1 MRSGI
6 DFVIESLTGT
16 NNVAIT
22 DRTGIPS
29 AMVRIPKFKISDV
42 IEGGP
47 DKTHPMFIVDGVEK
61 EAIYIGKYEAVVDS
75 GVAHS
80 LAGRMP
86 SNDVSIKQAIQAT
99 RAKGEGW
106 HVMTNAEYAGVS
118 LLSKANG
125 TLPTGN
131 DYMGQSNRGGAR
143 GILETE
149 DFETP
154 HKTAP
159 YTGNYAGKTTFI
171 PEQLGVFDI
180 NVEGAKKLHLR
191 TFSHNTSDWRIE
203 DTVGRIETITE
214 CDVPENAKTLRVITG
229 TNKWDRTNENV
240 LNLFTG
246 RIMRSFRVF
255 KVEETYYGFALI
267 LNDKDGLDLGYF
279 TSKDGVKW
287 SDNYT
292 KVLDG
297 LRLDNIRLNTMHTV
311 DFDII
316 QHPKTKKW
324 VMYMVWK
331 DHIYCGESEKL
342 TEGWTLK
349 EIENKFK
356 TMTSGTSVDGRV
368 AQDDYPSDSDFD
380 IKPIQIGLR
389 PTEHNER
396 ICLHIVF
403 GKDWHRIGFMDDSY
417 DILTRCLS
425 IISSEPLD
433 GTSSPVNSIGAY
445 VTDMENKTG
454 ISLEFVK
461 FNNHLVHTM
470 CYDNLW
476 RNIIPQNPANIRIR
490 DDYEITSVMKIG
502 DEYFIYTTNVLKKHT
517 NLREGY
523 NIGAPGVEL
532 LKVGNPLID
541 ETRYRFDTGE
551 ELVIAGSN
559 SYTPNEILDMGHMI
573 LSNTVRFDGKFVRAR
588 MGRRLQSP
596 PANSRWGGEDW
607 EHVILEKS
615 DDLKHWEFAGVHQIN
630 TYIKTW
636 NNQKPKSGIRLLV
649 HKGKMY
655 LLFRLSDG
663 GYYVSQ
669 FNIDQTNVLSKP
681 TKLNFTGYP
690 HINSDEIFGLNIC
703 DIDDTNH
710 VITCYTNKS
719 GGPNEGEYETN
730 GVVRQWYYAQF
741 TPENLTVTLKKI
753 NTDVVKFYIYD
764 LLAVHKGGK
773 FYLLYTFGAK
783 SKADAAGSEGIRKA
797 DANTMYSHINPT
809 MWNGIA
815 LLDNLDKPLDPWVG
829 AGKLPIPAY
838 SPHTG
843 MSCTRYNGSI
853 FTNREDGNEL
863 MITTMSSEPQT
874 VQYHDSSIGDMPRAA
889 FLYPVRD
896 YFMDIATIK
905 GVHKTGVEYIARRD
919 ISLVSDGRHINPAAK
934 ITIVEMREEPEY
946 AVGDILT
953 FENINRNII
962 FDPSNITRMRIEAV
976 GAHFTR
982 PNYTGGYTSGELDV
996 DMLTEGDKLKISVGE
1011 MGCWVDH
1018 FIPFSSRGTYGGGGA
1033 GSYSNIKDPAWKTK
1047 KTLNTY
1053 CTCAVGAG
1061 ASSVSIVSKE
1071 DANSGYNIYST
1082 PEPDKEKLLMI
1093 AGGAGAETLT
1103 DRNFA
1108 MANPARCL
1116 GLIGATG
1123 YSNGSVPVSLGGT
1136 QTSGYKMGFGQ
1147 NADKPIA
1154 DKQSSGGGG
1163 GGFWGGTSYDRSA
1176 ETDPNKIQTSDGGAG
1191 SSWVSGHPGCVND
1204 LTPNSTIKLTN
1215 TEVSGSHNTTS
1226 KYFNPATMKWPET
1239 FARVTITVLET
1250 TDSKRDHKSVDEYF
1264 PGERFVFNGSNEKV
1278 HTFQTKNAR
1287 RLRVECYGPRGAK
1300 GNDNCGNPGN
1310 GGYVSGDLIVTGD
1323 TALYP
1328 TIGSIGGVG
1337 KLGFN
1342 GGSAVTGSPN
1352 KKPYYGSG
1360 SVDVRTRKDDWRSR
1374 FIVAGAG
1381 GSASFM
1387 NDNILSPG
1395 SIGGDVLYVQNPQT
1409 LINRST
1415 FNKAFTEAEGSG
1427 PAYFNCLTVVELGD
1441 KKYLY
1446 IRGDNGA
1453 RSSHP
1458 IRFTYKKGKLI
1469 EPMKVSTIAGGAAD
1483 LNALVTNGVARMWYH
1498 VADVGLLD
1506 RSVYMCSSNDGSSFG
1521 SPTRVKLDGSWFA
1534 NKRSL
1539 CVYHHENGVYHAV
1552 YCTWSENDIYYCTST
1567 DGVEFK
1573 TIRKL
1578 GTFNTP
1584 SFIGATVVDDKVV
1597 VTAGSSNGITYMI
1610 LDKVSMAP
1618 VPSKIISGGSEVSEG
1633 KVVWLDGKLRIVA
1646 SYGTDGPIQIMDVV
1660 ITQGNA
1666 INGNPGGSLV
1676 PNGYENPVDYKI
1688 SFGTPTE
1695 WISIEDAKTQLGDT
1709 NYDFLNIV
1717 RIRKGDT
1724 IYAYSRHIGA
1734 ADHIELRR
1742 YVNGTWRPYEKTNN
1756 PYPGTS
1762 DHMICSAILVEN
1774 TIHLFLAVLVSGVW
1788 KIFHYTA
1795 SDDGKAV
1802 TLVGKINFSNEET
1815 ATGYHSFNIIAY
1827 ENGIWRATVTDS
1839 TTINVM
1845 YCESTDGLNFVK
1857 KHDVL
1862 ISTVRTLS
1870 TIAYQKDRE
1879 RTYIFYS
1886 KNDGVYFSIGNKDLS
1901 LLSREHKIADG
1912 YTLERSWNKTDM
1924 LIFAYGFIDPAA
1936 PNVMSVIVGG
1946 RYGTNYMEYRAVLDA
1961 DSSKD
1966 DVIDIDFKITDGPV
1980 LSEKDQSWFTRCMI
1994 TQHHSRNGIF
2004 GVFDTPSG
2012 DKTFSFD
2019 ITGGSN
2025 RRDLWCPPIARKAQF
2040 FVRYLYEDN
2049 LDTVYA
2055 TISSGGGIKNCRS
2068 VSRNGSGMWETPQD
2082 LTIDGQPATV
2092 NAIIPYLYDKS
2103 NNTHHAVAHYPNSDL
2118 IHLTSKDGVNWFVES
2133 IIISLPQEWGTV
2145 AIDEKRKELYFFYS
2159 PNNDPHIYYFKSPL
2173 YDVHNP
2179 SQPAA
2184 LNLDPELIKEN
2195 FTRSAAAYIENDTMY
2210 LAITA
2215 SNKIYHT
2222 TIDLTKEYLVSPLR
2236 LFGNEDPIPGK
2247 TNTYVMGLLTPIK
2260 LGPQDYRIY
2269 YTAYDPLTPG
2279 PNNSVYMAK
2288 SDDGIVWH
2296 SHKKVIDYKEHI
2308 PAEWGAIS
2316 GKSMTYMTLVNVF
2329 VHEGKFHA
2337 FLVDNTWDNRDVFL
2351 HCVSTD
2357 GENWE
2362 RATFVSTENVPKIQ
2376 SANICLIGGSSAKF
2390 YAPKHTSGILQV
2402 ATTFN
2407 VFSDDRN
2414 LGAFT
2419 DVEFAPGG
2427 YVPTWISAVEVTLD
2441 PSTGVYHMVLFSFES
2456 KLNSRI
2462 NVICKAESN
2471 DGIHFSK
2478 LEKIQSPQEWYSD
2491 MDPITHWR
2499 EFEGRLYVHTSRVT
2513 DPTDPHHS
2521 VFALNAKDITA
2532 PVISEFRG
2540 EVQHFANVAES
2551 NIFDN
2556 TQFAPGGG
2564 GYIPGRSNH
2573 GVGDGGTSYIAGH
2586 PQCPDSYDGV
2596 VMTNPVVKPGV
2607 NDGEGKVIITV
2618 LETEETFK
2626 YRPGDRIWFNNIDEV
2641 ATLEPKNATKIR
2653 LEAWGAN
2660 KGDKKGGYAYAI
2672 YNVLDS
2678 EKQTLYAVAGS
2689 PKYNAGSSDFRTF
2702 DDPEVT
2708 ETINKESRIM
2718 YAGYGDAE
2726 SKSVYTPSTHIVLSN
2741 CGTIAGGNTFGY
2753 GNGVA
2758 RASIVETDG
2767 KKRSVDSSIA
2777 YTGSGPITWSH
2788 NGEVTGIYDLVG
2800 NLHTLCLGLR
2810 INPTTGEPQVIQ
2822 NNDAARYDMD
2832 FENEANWSAV
2842 NEHGEPVTKGSGVKY
2857 TNLSKTISIQDTAEL
2872 RALGVVPDG
2881 NNWNVYT
2888 ATGDAPIDVIYR
2900 GGAEDN
2906 PMSQASMFDVTA
2918 KAMDKNVIDR
2928 RMGFRICYYEP

>member
-1 MRSGI
+1 MRAGI

-22 DRTGIPS
+22 DSTGIPS
-29 AMVRIPKFKISDV
+29 TMVRIPKFKISDV
-42 IEGGP
+42 ISGGP
-47 DKTHPMFIVDGVEK
+47 EVTHPMFIVDGKEK
-61 EAIYIGKYEAVVDS
+61 EAIYIGKYEAVIDN

-86 SNDVSIKQAIQAT
+86 ANNISINQAIQAT
-99 RAKGEGW
+99 RAKGDGW

-125 TLPTGN
+125 TLPSGN
-131 DYMGQSNRGGAR
+131 DYMGRSNNGGAR
-143 GILETE
+143 GIRETE
-149 DFETP
+149 GFETL
-154 HKTAP
+154 HKTVP
-159 YTGNYAGKTTFI
+159 YTDNYAGKTTFI
-171 PEQLGVFDI
+171 PEQLGVYDI
-180 NVEGAKKLHLR
+180 NVENAKKLHLR

-203 DTVGRIETITE
+203 ESPGRIETITE
-214 CDVPENAKTLRVITG
+214 CEVPENAKTLRVITA

-279 TSKDGVKW
+279 TSEGGVKW
-287 SDNYT
+287 SDDYT

-297 LRLDNIRLNTMHTV
+297 IRLDNTRLTTMHTV

-356 TMTSGTSVDGRV
+356 TMTSGTLVSGSTTNDE
-368 AQDDYPSDSDFD
+368 YPSGSDFD
-380 IKPIQIGLR
+380 AKPIQIGLR
-389 PTEHNER
+389 PAEHNDR
-396 ICLHIVF
+396 ICIHIVF
-403 GKDWHRIGFMDDSY
+403 GKDWHRIGFMDENY
-417 DILTRCLS
+417 DTLTRCMS
-425 IISSEPLD
+425 CISSESLD
-433 GTSSPVNSIGAY
+433 GTTSPINSIGAY
-445 VTDMENKTG
+445 VADTENKSG
-454 ISLEFVK
+454 ITLEFVK
-461 FNNHLVHTM
+461 FNNHVVHTM

-476 RNIIPQNPANIRIR
+476 RNVVPQNPANIRIR

-502 DEYFIYTTNVLKKHT
+502 DEYFIYTTNVMKKYT
-517 NLREGY
+517 NPREGY
-523 NIGAPGVEL
+523 NISAPGVEL

-559 SYTPNEILDMGHMI
+559 SYIPNEILDMGYMI

-596 PANSRWGGEDW
+596 PQNSRWGGEDW
-607 EHVILEKS
+607 EHIILEKS
-615 DDLKHWEFAGVHQIN
+615 DDLEHWGFWNSHQFN
-630 TYIKTW
+630 TYSGTLS
-636 NNQKPKSGIRLLV
+636 NQKPKSDIRLLV

-655 LLFRLSDG
+655 VIFRLSDG

-669 FNIDQTNVLSKP
+669 FGVDQTNVPSKP
-681 TKLNFTGYP
+681 TKINFIGYSHFNP
-690 HINSDEIFGLNIC
+690 DEIFGLNIC
-703 DIDDTNH
+703 DIDDNNH
-710 VITCYTNKS
+710 IITCYTNKS
-719 GGPNEGEYETN
+719 GGANEGEYETN
-730 GVVRQWYYAQF
+730 GVVRQWYYAEF

-753 NTDVVKFYIYD
+753 NTDLVKFFIYD

-773 FYLLYTFGAK
+773 FFLLYTFGAK
-783 SKADAAGSEGIRKA
+783 SKADAAGAEGILKVN
-797 DANTMYSHINPT
+797 ANPMYSHINPI

-815 LLDNLDKPLDPWVG
+815 LLDNLNKPLDPLVG
-829 AGKLPIPAY
+829 SGKLPIPAY

-843 MSCTRYNGSI
+843 KSCTRYIGSL

-874 VQYHDSSIGDMPRAA
+874 VQYRDSSIGDMPRAA

-896 YFMDIATIK
+896 YFMDVATIK
-905 GVHKTGVEYIARRD
+905 GVHKTGVECINSRD
-919 ISLVSDGRHINPAAK
+919 ISLVGDGNFINPAAK

-953 FENINRNII
+953 FDNINRNII

-996 DMLTEGDKLKISVGE
+996 DLLTEGDKLKISVGE
-1011 MGCWVDH
+1011 MGCWANH
-1018 FIPFSSRGTYGGGGA
+1018 FVPFSSRGTFGGGGA
-1033 GSYSNIKDPAWKTK
+1033 GTYSNITNPAWKTK
-1047 KTLNTY
+1047 KTLNMY
-1053 CTCAVGAG
+1053 CSCAVAGG

-1071 DANSGYNIYST
+1071 DANSGYNVYNT

-1093 AGGAGAETLT
+1093 AGGAGGEAIA

-1123 YSNGSVPVSLGGT
+1123 YSNGAIPVSLGGT

-1147 NADKPIA
+1147 NGDKPIA

-1163 GGFWGGTSYDRSA
+1163 GGFWGGTSYNRSG
-1176 ETDPNKIQTSDGGAG
+1176 ETDPNKLMPADGGAG
-1191 SSWVSGHPGCVND
+1191 SSWVSGHPGCTNA
-1204 LTPNSTIKLTN
+1204 LTPKSTIMLTN

-1264 PGERFVFNGSNEKV
+1264 PGERFVFNGSKEKV
-1278 HTFQTKNAR
+1278 HTFNTKNAR

-1300 GNDNCGNPGN
+1300 GNDNCGYPGK

-1342 GGSAVTGSPN
+1342 GGGAVTGSPN

-1381 GSASFM
+1381 GSASFV
-1387 NDNILSPG
+1387 NDNILTPNAFDSVRLSLTNPKVLISREDFIEG
-1395 SIGGDVLYVQNPQT
+1395 YRKAGGGTATMTAPITSVQFGVT
-1409 LINRST
+1409 
-1415 FNKAFTEAEGSG
+1415 K
-1427 PAYFNCLTVVELGD
+1427 YFVC
-1441 KKYLY
+1441 
-1446 IRGDNGA
+1446 RGQDSN
-1453 RSSHP
+1453 P
-1458 IRFTYKKGKLI
+1458 IRFTYDKGTMKSPTKLSSI
-1469 EPMKVSTIAGGAAD
+1469 EVNAND
-1483 LNALVTNGVARMWYH
+1483 LNFMVINDKVHAWYQTRDSQRQHKMVTSTDMVTF
-1498 VADVGLLD
+1498 
-1506 RSVYMCSSNDGSSFG
+1506 S
-1521 SPTRVKLDGSWFA
+1521 SPTTTTLDGNAFTG
-1534 NKRSL
+1534 KRSL
-1539 CVYHHENGVYHAV
+1539 SVYQYKYGTFHAL
-1552 YCTWSENDIYYCTST
+1552 YCTTENDIYYATSPNGT
-1567 DGVEFK
+1567 AWT
-1573 TIRKL
+1573 TIRKVGKL
-1578 GTFNTP
+1578 TNP
-1584 SFIGATVVDDKVV
+1584 SFICARIFGDNVLVCAG
-1597 VTAGSSNGITYMI
+1597 GSSGLRYMI
-1610 LDKVSMAP
+1610 LSDNRMSP
-1618 VPSKIISGGSEVSEG
+1618 VDEQHLSLDNIIGEYGNNYDIGVEII
-1633 KVVWLDGKLRIVA
+1633 DGKPSVIITDLEKSPVYTAEIVLTA
-1646 SYGTDGPIQIMDVV
+1646 GVAT
-1660 ITQGNA
+1660 
-1666 INGNPGGSLV
+1666 NGNPGGSII
-1676 PNGYENPVDYKI
+1676 PNGYENLLSYKPL
-1688 SFGTPTE
+1688 FGQPTE
-1695 WISIEDAKTQLGDT
+1695 WLSIEDAKTQLGNP
-1709 NYDFLNIV
+1709 NYDLLNVV

-1724 IYAYSRHIGA
+1724 IYAYSRHVGF

-1742 YVNGTWRPYEKTNN
+1742 YVNGTWQPYEKTNN

-1762 DHMICSAILVEN
+1762 DHMICSAILVDN
-1774 TIHLFLAVLVSGVW
+1774 TIHLFLAVLISGVW

-1795 SDDGKAV
+1795 SDDGKTV
-1802 TLVGKINFSNEET
+1802 TLVGKINFTGEEA

-1839 TTINVM
+1839 TTISVI
-1845 YCESTDGLNFVK
+1845 YCESSDGLNFEK

-1886 KNDGVYFSIGNKDLS
+1886 KNDGAYFSIGNRDLS
-1901 LLSREHKIADG
+1901 SLSPEYKIADG
-1912 YTLERSWNKTDM
+1912 YTIDRSWNKTDM
-1924 LIFAYGFIDPAA
+1924 LLHGYGFIDTAM
-1936 PNVMSVIVGG
+1936 PNILSVIVGG
-1946 RYGTNYMEYRAVLDA
+1946 RYGTNYMEYRAVLDV
-1961 DSSKD
+1961 DSGKD
-1966 DVIDIDFKITDGPV
+1966 DVIDMDFKITEPV
-1980 LSEKDQSWFTRCMI
+1980 TMTTHDQSWFTGCML
-1994 TQHHSRNGIF
+1994 TQRYSKYSLF
-2004 GVFDTPSG
+2004 AVFDSTNPDRFRSFAIAGSTPVNSRYG
-2012 DKTFSFD
+2012 DGDSSKVGHGVRHLISDTEEYLYY
-2019 ITGGSN
+2019 SN
-2025 RRDLWCPPIARKAQF
+2025 LSDQKCYRKAKLSDSWKETVALTLDEKPM
-2040 FVRYLYEDN
+2040 VRH
-2049 LDTVYA
+2049 
-2055 TISSGGGIKNCRS
+2055 
-2068 VSRNGSGMWETPQD
+2068 
-2082 LTIDGQPATV
+2082 
-2092 NAIIPYLYDKS
+2092 AIIPFRYDRS
-2103 NNTHHAVAHYPNSDL
+2103 TNTHHAVAFNTTACEYF
-2118 IHLTSKDGVNWFVES
+2118 TSTDGVNWTYMYKVLD
-2133 IIISLPQEWGTV
+2133 IVIGNVSLAV
-2145 AIDEKRKELYFFYS
+2145 DEKNGYLYLFS
-2159 PNNDPHIYYFKSPL
+2159 CPHTVPHIYYYKMNL
-2173 YDVHNP
+2173 YDLHDMK
-2179 SQPAA
+2179 QPVA
-2184 LNLDPELIKEN
+2184 LNIDPELIKEN
-2195 FTRSAAAYIENDTMY
+2195 YKRSVAVCFDPDGTKMY
-2210 LAITA
+2210 LAISA
-2215 SNKIYHT
+2215 SGKIYDT
-2222 TIDLTKEYLVSPLR
+2222 TIDLTKQYLTAPLR
-2236 LFGNEDPIPGK
+2236 LFGNEDPISGK
-2247 TNTYVMGLLTPIK
+2247 TKTYVMGSVTPLK

-2269 YTAYDPLTPG
+2269 YTVYDPLTPG
-2279 PNNSVYMAK
+2279 PNNSIYMAK

-2296 SHKKVIDYKEHI
+2296 SHKKVIDYKEHM
-2308 PAEWGAIS
+2308 PAEWDAIS

-2376 SANICLIGGSSAKF
+2376 SANICLIGGGSAKY

-2407 VFSDDRN
+2407 VFSSDRN

-2419 DVEFAPGG
+2419 DVEFASGG
-2427 YVPTWISAVEVTLD
+2427 YVPTWISAAEVTLD
-2441 PSTGVYHMVLFSFES
+2441 PSTGVYHMVLFSFDS
-2456 KLNSRI
+2456 KLNSKI

-2491 MDPITHWR
+2491 MDAITHWR
-2499 EFEGRLYVHTSRVT
+2499 ELEGRLYVHTSRVT
-2513 DPTDPHHS
+2513 DATDPHHN

-2532 PVISEFRG
+2532 PVMSEFRG
-2540 EVQHFANVAES
+2540 EVQHFANVAAS

-2607 NDGEGKVIITV
+2607 NDGEGKVVITV

-2689 PKYNAGSSDFRTF
+2689 SKYNGGSSDFRTL

-2708 ETINKESRIM
+2708 DTINKESRIM
-2718 YAGYGDAE
+2718 YAGYGDGE
-2726 SKSVYTPSTHIVLSN
+2726 SKSVYTPSTNIVLSN

-2881 NNWNVYT
+2881 NKWNVHT

-2928 RMGFRICYYEP
+2928 RMGFRICFYEP